1 MLMMTREQARQE
13 IRANWRKFGPEDK
26 SGKGIICPI
35 CDNGSGRD
43 GDGITENPHKPG
55 QLKCFK
61 CGFSGDAI
69 DLYQKIYGIDYN
81 EALQAAAEY
90 LGIEIEP
97 YHAASA
103 AEDFKTVAS
112 DRAGAAQSV
121 SNGKG
126 DKTPTEQ
133 HKTPQ
138 QGAEAA
144 TAGQIADYTEYYR
157 QCAGRLD
164 DPAAR
169 SYLQARG
176 ISRQIA
182 GAYHLGYDPAWI
194 SPTVIRRQR
203 EKGIDW
209 TPPATARLI
218 MPVSKNHYVA
228 RAISPDVEKKFQKMN
243 ETGGGSA
250 AIFNLPA
257 IRGAGP
263 VFVVEGII
271 DALSIIEAGGQ
282 AIALNSTSNAE
293 QLIKQLEQSPT
304 VVTFILSLDD
314 DPAGKRATDTLHGGL
329 TRLNIGFILA
339 DINCGQNDPNDALCA
354 DRDAFIKAIQ
364 QAERQTVAKPDS
376 VAYYIDSMMGDDIA
390 RFKSDIKTG
399 YSELDRLSG
408 GIYPGLYSVGAIS
421 SLGKTTFCHQL
432 ADQIAA
438 QGTDVLFFS
447 MEQSRLEMVSKSLAR
462 ITAQHDLQN
471 FVTSLSIRKGYL
483 PDKVREAAKEYKEQ
497 MGDRMSIIEGN
508 FNCNISFIG
517 DYIRRYIRQ
526 NSCRPVVFIDYL
538 QILQPTQDGNRRQ
551 TTKETVDAAVTE
563 LKRISRE
570 FDITVFIISSINRA
584 NYLTPID
591 FESFKE
597 SGGIEYT
604 SDVVWGLQLQC
615 LSEPLFTQKDKLK
628 EKRERVKQAK
638 AATPRKIELVC
649 LKNRYGIAN
658 YTCGFDYYPAAD
670 LFKEIPLFDIDEF
683 NSGME
688 QDKARRIDARF

>member
-164 DPAAR
+164 DPAAI

-203 EKGIDW
+203 EKGSDW